1 MLATQVQYWNL
12 KETQRH
18 NAAMESQAANEL
30 KETQRRN
37 LEVERQ
43 GRDTIAENQRHNQ
56 EVEKTNWFS
65 ANESARH
72 NKEQEKI
79 GWSNLEESKR
89 HNQVQESIAD
99 RNTAVGEAM
108 LPFNQS
114 ESQMKTTTGYV
125 NAAAN
130 AGKNLGNTM
139 LSRSLIAGST
149 LVGMGIA
156 SGASISSKTGS
167 KSNQKYISGSKSTTK
182 NSSSHYANRPS
193 GEVAKN
199 KKYWRY

>member
-12 KETQRH
+12 KEAQRH
-18 NAAMESQAANEL
+18 NAAMETQAANEL

-56 EVEKTNWFS
+56 VVEGTNWFN
-65 ANESARH
+65 ANENARH
-72 NKEQEKI
+72 NKEQESI
-79 GWSNLEESKR
+79 GWSSLEESKR
-89 HNQVQESIAD
+89 HNQAQESIAD
-99 RNTAVGEAM
+99 RNTALGEAM

-130 AGKNLGNTM
+130 AGKSLGNTL
-139 LSRSLIAGST
+139 LSRSIISGVTLI
-149 LVGMGIA
+149 GMGIA
-156 SGASISSKTGS
+156 SGSSISSKTGS
-167 KSNQKYISGSKSTTK
+167 KSNQKYVSSSKPK
-182 NSSSHYANRPS
+182 AKASSSHYTSRPDGS
-193 GEVAKN
+193 VTKN
-199 KKYWRY
+199 QNYWRY